1 MPQQN
6 PDINNHVIAWQVSGL
21 SQAAYCREAGIPYH
35 RLRDGLRRQ
44 AKRNDRPTGF
54 VEVMRPAH
62 GSVAILTL
70 PAGLRLE
77 FTDRADSV
85 WVGCVVRSV
94 VVTC

>member
-1 MPQQN
+1 MPQPN
-6 PDINNHVIAWQVSGL
+6 TDINNHVIAWQTSGL

-44 AKRNDRPTGF
+44 EKRHDHPTGF
-54 VEVMRPAH
+54 LEVMRPAP

-70 PAGLRLE
+70 PDGQRLE
-77 FTDRADSV
+77 FTDRAEAA
-85 WVGCVVRSV
+85 WVGRVVRSL